1 MYSSYFILL
10 RIISITIWHMEYI
23 ELMIMAF
30 DVDILINIDNF
41 YFHCHGQF
49 SLKKFSK
56 THPRTHTRLENSQIE
71 VGQVP

>member
-1 MYSSYFILL
+1 
-10 RIISITIWHMEYI
+10 MEYI